1 MIARIVLPNIVPGVL
16 SAAFI
21 SVALV
26 LGEFTFA
33 SLLNFETLPVVIN
46 LLGKS
51 DASTAVAASLATIVF
66 ASALLLG
73 IGLFAGTDVPVEEGP
88 RDPRQT
94 GGSARTTARA
104 GRSRCTP
111 ARLRRLPGPGRL
123 RPPDGP
129 RELVALLGPS
139 GCGKTTVLILAGL
152 DHPTTGHVEVG
163 GRDITRYRP
172 SATWAWSSRP
182 TASSRT

>member
-1 MIARIVLPNIVPGVL
+1 MIARLCCPTSCPGAL
-16 SAAFI
+16 AAFI

-73 IGLFAGTDVPVEEGP
+73 IVFS
-88 RDPRQT
+88 RDR
-94 GGSARTTARA
+94 RTSG
-104 GRSRCTP
+104 GRS
-111 ARLRRLPGPGRL
+111 
-123 RPPDGP
+123 
-129 RELVALLGPS
+129 S
-139 GCGKTTVLILAGL
+139 
-152 DHPTTGHVEVG
+152 
-163 GRDITRYRP
+163 
-172 SATWAWSSRP
+172 
-182 TASSRT
+182 